1 MTEIKS
7 DDMIKPAPA
16 LATPRPPKSGRGL
29 AGFALLIALAAVIG
43 GGYLWYL
50 WQQDQ
55 ASQASR
61 LSAAIKQAT
70 APRDV
75 EVQSLKTQ
83 LQQLQELQAL
93 KPSLEEARTTI
104 AGLAGNVQPLK
115 DALELQKGENTV
127 LKDQM
132 KLLRENQ
139 DLEKAELQKRKQE
152 MAKEIAQQQGQ
163 LVQLSEQSKN
173 LQLTTNGLA
182 EQLDALKMAITKGGD
197 INAFPLAEVEYLLR
211 LADTKLR
218 IERNVSS
225 ALVALQTAQQRLKS
239 VDESALT
246 PIQTMIGESIGH
258 LRGVKLPEISGL
270 AHKLV
275 EMEEQVKNL
284 PIKINSEVPDIKN
297 KIKPGTKV
305 TINDDPE
312 QPWWD
317 RTGEAVWNQFKS
329 IVVIRRARSDAPPL
343 IGVEEEFFLR
353 QNLQLTLESMR
364 AALLRGDAQ
373 SYQDSL
379 KLVHT
384 WLNAYFDSQDS
395 QVTTFKSELKALE
408 IIDFNPYIPDLTG
421 LNKAFQDIMSQRQPI
436 RAIQKAV
443 TNTAEPT
450 PTGREVHP

>member
-1 MTEIKS
+1 MTDIKS
-7 DDMIKPAPA
+7 DDIKAAPAPI
-16 LATPRPPKSGRGL
+16 ATTRPPKSGRGL
-29 AGFALLIALAAVIG
+29 AGFALLIALAAALG

-61 LSAAIKQAT
+61 LSTAIKQAT
-70 APRDV
+70 APRDA
-75 EVQSLKTQ
+75 ELQSIKTQ
-83 LQQLQELQAL
+83 IQQLQELQAL
-93 KPSLEEARTTI
+93 KPSLEQTRTTI
-104 AGLAGNVQPLK
+104 TGLAGTVQPLK

-139 DLEKAELQKRKQE
+139 DLDKAEIKKQKQE
-152 MAKEIAQQQGQ
+152 LAQDLAQQQG
-163 LVQLSEQSKN
+163 LLAKLGEQSKN

-182 EQLDALKMAITKGGD
+182 EQLNILKIAVTKGGD
-197 INAFPLAEVEYLLR
+197 INAFPLAEVDYLLR

-218 IERNVSS
+218 IEHNVPS

-239 VDESALT
+239 VDESALA
-246 PIQTMIGESIGH
+246 PIQTMIGEAIGH
-258 LRGVKLPEISGL
+258 LSGVKLPEVSGL

-275 EMEEQVKNL
+275 EMEKQVKSL

-297 KIKPGTKV
+297 KIKPGTNV
-305 TINDDPE
+305 TISDDQE

-329 IVVIRRARSDAPPL
+329 IVVIRRVRSDGPPL

-364 AALLRGDAQ
+364 AALLRGDVQ

-379 KLVHT
+379 ELINT
-384 WLNAYFDSQDS
+384 WLGSYFDPQDS
-395 QVTTFKSELKALE
+395 HVTAFASELKALKT
-408 IIDFNPYIPDLTG
+408 IDFNPYIPDLTG
-421 LNKAFQDIMSQRQPI
+421 LNKAFQEVMSQRQPI
-436 RAIQKAV
+436 RAVQKAAV
-443 TNTAEPT
+443 TTEPT
-450 PTGREVHP
+450 TTGREVHP

>member
-1 MTEIKS
+1 MTDIKS

-16 LATPRPPKSGRGL
+16 PATPRPPKSGRGL

-104 AGLAGNVQPLK
+104 SGLAGNVQPLK

-132 KLLRENQ
+132 KLLRDSQ

-163 LVQLSEQSKN
+163 LAQLSEQSKN

-197 INAFPLAEVEYLLR
+197 VNAFPLAEVEYLLR

-218 IERNVSS
+218 IERNVPS

-239 VDESALT
+239 VDERALA

-258 LRGVKLPEISGL
+258 LHGVKLPEISGL

-305 TINDDPE
+305 TISDDPE

-384 WLNAYFDSQDS
+384 WLNAYFDPQASH
-395 QVTTFKSELKALE
+395 VTTFKSELKALE

-421 LNKAFQDIMSQRQPI
+421 LNKAFEEIMSQRQPI
-436 RAIQKAV
+436 RAVQKA
-443 TNTAEPT
+443 TATAEPI
-450 PTGREVHP
+450 PTNRETHP